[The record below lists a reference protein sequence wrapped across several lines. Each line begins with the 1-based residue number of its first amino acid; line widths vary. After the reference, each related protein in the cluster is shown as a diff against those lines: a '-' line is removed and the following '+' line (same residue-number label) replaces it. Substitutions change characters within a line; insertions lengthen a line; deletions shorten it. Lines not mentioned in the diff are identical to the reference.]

1 MINHYHEQSLKIKG
15 NMRLRKLQSGK
26 WLEPRLGTYP
36 CPPEHPTENSVSI
49 NIWRPWDR
57 RKIQD
62 PKGDPKA
69 TEPWKNKQ
77 QLKYD

>member
-1 MINHYHEQSLKIKG
+1 MITHYQEQSLKIKG
-15 NMRLRKLQSGK
+15 NMRLKKLQSRK

-36 CPPEHPTENSVSI
+36 WLPEHPTEYCVSI
-49 NIWRPWDR
+49 NIWRLWDR

-77 QLKYD
+77 QLKCD